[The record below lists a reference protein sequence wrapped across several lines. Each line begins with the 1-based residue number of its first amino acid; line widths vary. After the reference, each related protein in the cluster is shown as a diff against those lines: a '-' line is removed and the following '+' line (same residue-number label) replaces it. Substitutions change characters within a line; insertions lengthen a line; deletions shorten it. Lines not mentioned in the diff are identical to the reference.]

1 MGGLKGM
8 SGLKKAAVVLI
19 ILSLVVSLGL
29 DIFRVQVESEYKQV
43 QVLLDYD
50 ELRDLAAAN
59 GLAVEELALR
69 FKKQGATGVM
79 MRERTLEDLEK
90 SGDIMLVGGAEAQIL
105 QELEPSFLGETEP
118 IKENRYIV
126 TKDKE
131 VYQGLLRSL
140 QADPGDV
147 AGGEEDGYYW
157 LNFFASEKDLLK
169 RGVGFFPQDI
179 KPLAEAGLSVVPRIR
194 SYGSVCL
201 AEVEE
206 YLDLFTE
213 YGTPLVAFNDEAIPC
228 LGEIPTLAERLQEA
242 GAYVGTFEFFEQQG
256 MASLALQNEKNV
268 VRIHSISENEMPQ
281 YFEEKALERFNLA
294 VAERNIRALYV
305 RFFGLEQPEAALER
319 NLEFVGSIKADLAAE
334 GFVIGEG
341 QGPDSPPYSVWS
353 MLIIGLGVI
362 GGLLLWGEAVLS
374 KKLVWAGG
382 VAGLIGWVA
391 LLYLT
396 PVLARKAFAL
406 LSVVV
411 FPVIGITAVVKQKA
425 AGEEKKFK
433 QAVIMLLKI
442 AGISLVGAM
451 IMTGLLGDKSF
462 MLKINGFSGVKLAH
476 LLPLVAVPAYLLYD
490 GEGAREIFVKLKK
503 LLENPVLLGQ
513 VVGGALLLAA
523 LAVYLLRTGNDSGV
537 LVTSWEMKMRSLL
550 DQVLGVRPRTKEFLL
565 GHPAM
570 LLLLYY
576 GYDRKDLKK
585 NALLLLGTIGQV
597 SLVNTYAHIHTP
609 LVVSV
614 IRSFHGLWLGV
625 LLGVCAIVVINLCL
639 RYLHNAES
647 DAGE

>member
-1 MGGLKGM
+1 MGGLKGI

-19 ILSLVVSLGL
+19 ILSMVVSLGL
-29 DIFRVQVESEYKQV
+29 DFFRVQAEGEYKNV

-69 FKKQGATGVM
+69 FKKQGATGVI

-90 SGDIMLVGGAEAQIL
+90 SGDIMLVGGGEAQIL
-105 QELEPSFLGETEP
+105 QELEPSFLGGNKP

-126 TKDKE
+126 TKDE
-131 VYQGLLRSL
+131 NVYQGLIRSL
-140 QADPGDV
+140 QVDPGDY
-147 AGGEEDGYYW
+147 ACGEEDGYYW
-157 LNFFASEKDLLK
+157 LSTFASEKDLIK
-169 RGVGFFPQDI
+169 KGVGFLAQDI

-201 AEVEE
+201 EEVEGT
-206 YLDLFTE
+206 LALFE
-213 YGTPLVAFNDEAIPC
+213 KYGMPLVTFNDEALPC
-228 LGEIPTLAERLQEA
+228 LGEIPALAERLKEA

-256 MASLALQNEKNV
+256 MASLALQNGKNV

-281 YFEEKALERFNLA
+281 YYEEKALERFNLA
-294 VAERNIRALYV
+294 VTERNIRALYV

-319 NLEFVGSIKADLAAE
+319 NLDFVGSIKADLAAE
-334 GFVIGEG
+334 GFALGEG
-341 QGPDSPPYSVWS
+341 EGPKSPPYSVGL
-353 MLIIGLGVI
+353 MLLIGVGVI
-362 GGLLLWGEAVLS
+362 GGLLLMGEAVLP

-382 VAGLIGWVA
+382 IVALIGWGGM
-391 LLYLT
+391 LYLA

-406 LSVVV
+406 LSVIV
-411 FPVIGITAVVKQKA
+411 FPVIGITAVVGQE
-425 AGEEKKFK
+425 AGEEKKGFK
-433 QAVIMLLKI
+433 RAVVLLLKMSE
-442 AGISLVGAM
+442 ISLVGAV
-451 IMTGLLGDKSF
+451 IMTGLLADKSF

-476 LLPLVAVPAYLLYD
+476 LLPLVAVPAYLLYE
-490 GEGAREIFVKLKK
+490 GESGREIFAKVKK
-503 LLENPVLLGQ
+503 LLQDPVLIGQ
-513 VVGGALLLAA
+513 VVGGMVLLAA
-523 LAVYLLRTGNDSGV
+523 LGIYLLRTGNDSGV

-576 GYDRKDLKK
+576 GFDKRDLKK
-585 NALLLLGTIGQV
+585 DALLLLGVIGQV

-609 LVVSV
+609 LLVSAV
-614 IRSFHGLWLGV
+614 RSFHGLWLGV
-625 LLGVCAIVVINLCL
+625 LLGVCAIAVINLCL